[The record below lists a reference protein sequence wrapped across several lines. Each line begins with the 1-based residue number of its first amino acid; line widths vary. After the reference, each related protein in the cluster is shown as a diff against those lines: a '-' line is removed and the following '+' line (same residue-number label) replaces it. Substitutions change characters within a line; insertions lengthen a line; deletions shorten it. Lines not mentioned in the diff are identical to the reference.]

1 MLLHGSFA
9 AVFLK
14 MFILNV
20 SLDLGMFLPP
30 HKFVKV
36 RKLVRHSLS
45 LGFAAIPVATIIHA
59 VYRLLHVTGSTNV
72 NEWLTVEWLYTNI
85 KTLAIYLLNDAE
97 IFPKFQSASA

>member
-1 MLLHGSFA
+1 
-9 AVFLK
+9 
-14 MFILNV
+14 
-20 SLDLGMFLPP
+20 MFLPP

-45 LGFAAIPVATIIHA
+45 LGFAAIPVATTIHA

-72 NEWLTVEWLYTNI
+72 NKWLTVEWLYTNV

-97 IFPKFQSASA
+97 IFEVSASA